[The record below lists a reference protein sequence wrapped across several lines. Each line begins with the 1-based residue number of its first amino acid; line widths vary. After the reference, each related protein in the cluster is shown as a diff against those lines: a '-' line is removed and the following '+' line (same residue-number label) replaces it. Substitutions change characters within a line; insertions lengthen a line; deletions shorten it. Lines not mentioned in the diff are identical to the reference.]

1 KPGQTKRALLF
12 TLGAAISTRIGGSRR
27 PVWQQMQQQGRRFG
41 RRKEPSGQAR
51 NWPKGRRKPAFF
63 DVFSPTRFGLFCW
76 IPLFWTGERER
87 FENWLLRF
95 TTNGPSPA
103 CQFLRML
110 WKKRGAL
117 IPSLSNTVANQA
129 SMCAAVGW

>member
-1 KPGQTKRALLF
+1 MNSPRHRKNWRKNGLRSQGKLSLQSFLHWRQR
-12 TLGAAISTRIGGSRR
+12 ICTRIGGYRR
-27 PVWQQMQQQGRRFG
+27 PLWQQMQQQGRRSG

-63 DVFSPTRFGLFCW
+63 DVISPTRFGLFCW

-117 IPSLSNTVANQA
+117 
-129 SMCAAVGW
+129 